1 MNAKMTE
8 MFKQQKAE
16 TDALKAR
23 FAKLAEAAKHLR
35 IRIESSRG
43 VVLVAAPD
51 VERF

>member
-1 MNAKMTE
+1 MDPRMIE
-8 MFKQQKAE
+8 LFKQQKAE

-23 FAKLAEAAKHLR
+23 FGKLAEAAKRLR